1 VAKQQL
7 SSQAAEQPAG
17 ARRRRRVPDG
27 WRRVEDHVVDRF
39 ARAIVRGRYRN
50 VKEALPGCQRELGLV
65 VPAKRR
71 ADTAVAWRVL
81 CRAYDFGLPRRKHF
95 WTDPEL
101 RLLKR
106 HASAL
111 ARGEYPNARTAVR
124 LYKHAC
130 EQAGIAARHP
140 DNVIQARVGILAR
153 AMGREPATPRFC
165 PKELRVIAGFNRAL
179 ARNEYP
185 YGKAAVADCLQA
197 LARAGFVHRRSETK
211 IATRINAGAWKTGW
225 RGKFAQ
231 WDASGMR
238 IVEQF
243 ARALIAGRY
252 PSIAAAS
259 RACQKSLERVGRFGT
274 HTEGGLAS
282 KLRKIALAMRKSQ
295 FLPRWRRDELRIVD
309 RFARARIRG
318 RYPSAS
324 VAAAGCR
331 RALERAGLPEHLRR
345 KAVTYKLLQ
354 RVHELR

>member
-1 VAKQQL
+1 MPGRIYHPWL
-7 SSQAAEQPAG
+7 PTED
-17 ARRRRRVPDG
+17 RV
-27 WRRVEDHVVDRF
+27 VNRF
-39 ARAIVRGRYRN
+39 ARAIVNGQYRN

-71 ADTAVAWRVL
+71 TDTAVAWRLL

-124 LYKHAC
+124 LYKSAC

-140 DNVIQARVGILAR
+140 DKVIQARVVILAR
-153 AMGREPATPRFC
+153 AMGREPVTTPHFC
-165 PKELRVIAGFNRAL
+165 PEELRVIAGFSRAL

-185 YGKAAVADCLQA
+185 YGKAAVTDCLQA
-197 LARAGFVHRRSETK
+197 LTRAGFVHRRSETR
-211 IATRINAGAWKTGW
+211 IATRINAGARKTGW
-225 RGKFAQ
+225 RGKFAP
-231 WDASGMR
+231 WNASGIR

-259 RACQKSLERVGRFGT
+259 RACRKSLERVGRFGT
-274 HTEGGLAS
+274 HTEAGLAS

-295 FLPRWRRDELRIVD
+295 FMPRWQRDELRIVD
-309 RFARARIRG
+309 RFARAYIRG
-318 RYPSAS
+318 MYPSTP
-324 VAAAGCR
+324 AAAAACR
-331 RALERAGLPEHLRR
+331 RALERAGLHEHLRG
-345 KAVTYKLLQ
+345 KAITAKLLQ